1 MSISKY
7 DEGYKDGFRA
17 DAIEKDEAVFT
28 ITEDAKQNITMKCG
42 ESIGI
47 MDFEILEEM
56 RLRKI
61 KEADES
67 IYWQCD
73 MTDWRG
79 CIGTGETPEE
89 AIQSAYDARDV
100 IKEHFWDATQGRI
113 KGLNIVS
120 PSERLGLKKAHE
132 NRHDQEMTI
141 KLNLDA
147 DEFIADLAKVQKAI
161 EEFSETSSGMLGYLR
176 ETVDEMLGEDE

>member
-1 MSISKY
+1 
-7 DEGYKDGFRA
+7 
-17 DAIEKDEAVFT
+17 
-28 ITEDAKQNITMKCG
+28 MK
-42 ESIGI
+42 
-47 MDFEILEEM
+47 DFEILEEM

-79 CIGTGETPEE
+79 CIGTGDTPEE
-89 AIQSAYDARDV
+89 AIQSAYDALDV

-113 KGLNIVS
+113 KGLNIIS
-120 PSERLGLKKAHE
+120 PSEMLMKEGSSISMDEFIENLKHNQDATKKE
-132 NRHDQEMTI
+132 FGKSCHDQEMTI

-147 DEFIADLAKVQKAI
+147 DGFIADLAKVQKAI
-161 EEFSETSSGMLGYLR
+161 EEFSETSSGVLGYLR
-176 ETVDEMLGEDE
+176 ETVDEILEENE